1 MRWRGQRRRRRDGDE
16 AEDRQLY
23 ADISVTQPKSKQ
35 KLKLKTKTRCHKAFN
50 GRLDI
55 SICKQTRSKETLSGA
70 GSVRRGKER
79 PEGRGACRR
88 QDTTAVNNMQQTCKY
103 ANQRTLTIF
112 SQIKYAIAAGIHS
125 MSSSLSLW
133 LSPFLSLSL
142 SLLLPLGCLTN
153 FVNLYLP
160 RAAHTNN
167 PRNRLGQ
174 QCSNSNK
181 QLQKVTVILGKV
193 LLQVPLPYHDPDPG
207 RESCLVYCCCCC
219 CACSLS

>member
-1 MRWRGQRRRRRDGDE
+1 M
-16 AEDRQLY
+16 
-23 ADISVTQPKSKQ
+23 
-35 KLKLKTKTRCHKAFN
+35 
-50 GRLDI
+50 
-55 SICKQTRSKETLSGA
+55 
-70 GSVRRGKER
+70 RRGKGKGEAR
-79 PEGRGACRR
+79 EKGG
-88 QDTTAVNNMQQTCKY
+88 MQETGHDSRKQHAADMQICKSTH
-103 ANQRTLTIF
+103 ADNFQPNQICNCSRNSQHVFLSFSLTI
-112 SQIKYAIAAGIHS
+112 S
-125 MSSSLSLW
+125 
-133 LSPFLSLSL
+133 LSLSL

-207 RESCLVYCCCCC
+207 RESCLVYC
-219 CACSLS
+219 